1 MLKIDDRLL
10 DVVGSEAKASTRLRM
25 NYNIHKSLDSPVQ
38 RLLNAMEP
46 GSVLPVHR
54 HRHTDETYI
63 VLRGAIKVMFYNEKG
78 EMLESSIFDPCDGN
92 YGVNIPAGTWHNL
105 EVLAKGTVI
114 FEVKEGPYA
123 PSAPEDILEI
133 TR

>member
-63 VLRGAIKVMFYNEKG
+63 VLRGAIKVMFYNEQG